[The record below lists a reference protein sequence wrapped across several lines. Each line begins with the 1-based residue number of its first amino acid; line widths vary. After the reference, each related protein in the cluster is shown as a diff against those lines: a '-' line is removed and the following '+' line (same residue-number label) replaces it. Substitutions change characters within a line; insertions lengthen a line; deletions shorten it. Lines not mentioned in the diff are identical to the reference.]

1 MRNFQDLPIK
11 RKLTWIIMLASVV
24 ALFLACAAFVSYE
37 VLAQRR
43 TMVRTLFS
51 LADVIGAN
59 AYSSLLFNDQ
69 KTAGEILS
77 SLNTDPH
84 VVGACIYDKNGRP
97 FARYARDGDTA
108 KPVPPPVEPDGHR
121 FTSDSLLLFHTIVVE
136 HRHMGTV
143 FIQSDLQE
151 LYIRLRL
158 YTAIVLAVLFVSALV
173 VFFLSTKLQ
182 RVISNP
188 ILQLERTASAVA
200 SEKNYSV
207 RASKQGEDELGRL
220 IDRFNEMLEQ
230 IQQRDVALE
239 EARDELEKRV
249 AGRTSEL
256 QQEIVERK
264 RAERALFQSQALY
277 RLMALSAS
285 DLLYSYRP
293 DNGKLDWFG
302 RIDKLLGYNDL
313 EFPRSREAWEGRIHP
328 EDSERVKSVYRKSYD
343 TGEVFLV
350 EYRVQRK
357 DGSWLYWA
365 DRGRPIYDDEDG
377 KNVIK
382 FVGACTDI
390 TARKRAERELI
401 GAKEAAE
408 AANRAKSEF
417 LANMSHEIRT
427 PMNGIIGMT
436 GLLLDTHLT
445 PEQRDFGET
454 IRTSAESLLTIINE
468 ILDFSKIESG
478 KLTFETLDF
487 HLRELVESTQDLLAE
502 QVRSKDI
509 ELVCWL
515 PAELPR
521 RLRGDPGRLRQ
532 VLLNLLGNAVKF
544 TERGE
549 VLLQIEK
556 VDESESE
563 ITLRFLIQD
572 TGLGIS
578 PEVQQTL
585 FQPFIQADS
594 STTRK
599 YGGTGLGLAISRH
612 LVEMMRGSIGVE
624 SAVGR
629 GSTFWFTVT
638 VQKQPRDG
646 TALVPR
652 EDLFAQQRIL
662 VVDDNQTNRKVLQ
675 HYLRSWR
682 LNSECVSS
690 GSEALRA
697 LRQAAT
703 EGKPFDL
710 VITDLRMPEMDGLML
725 TRAIRADP
733 DIPRPKVI
741 LATSVARHLSDAEAR
756 EYGVD
761 ECLIKPLKQSQL
773 YNGLIHVLTG
783 QKAARSVEGEE
794 LLSTLEQAAPPKHLR
809 VLVAEDNSIN
819 QKVALQQLR
828 RLGYTADVVAN
839 GLEVLATLEQIPYDV
854 ILMDCQMPEMDG
866 YEATRRIRQGE
877 REKRLPPLR
886 IVAMTANAM
895 EGDRE
900 KCLDAGMNDFITK
913 PVRVEELEAVLEHS
927 ALVLLPSPSLP
938 EMPQPYATVNLNS
951 LERLRELRTPGQP
964 DPVAEIIGLFIEQT
978 PPYLQAL
985 KTACEEK
992 NAEGLKD
999 TAHTLKG
1006 SCGNLGAEQMA
1017 AWCKELELI
1026 ARQGTLSSAKR
1037 LVAQLQQEFIAVK
1050 KILDAE
1056 CSR

>member
-1 MRNFQDLPIK
+1 MRKFQDQPIK

-77 SLNTDPH
+77 SLNTDAH

-108 KPVPPPVEPDGHR
+108 KSVPPPVGPDGHR
-121 FTSDSLLLFHTIVVE
+121 FTSDSLLLFHAIVVE
-136 HRHMGTV
+136 DRHMGTV

-200 SEKNYSV
+200 GEKNYSV

-230 IQQRDVALE
+230 IQQRDAALQ

-249 AGRTSEL
+249 AGRTFEL

-293 DNGKLDWFG
+293 DNGKVDWFG
-302 RIDKLLGYNDL
+302 RIDKLLGYSDL
-313 EFPRSREAWEGRIHP
+313 EFARSREAWEGRIHP
-328 EDSERVKSVYRKSYD
+328 DDSERVKSVYRKSYD

-401 GAKEAAE
+401 TAKEAAE

-445 PEQRDFGET
+445 PEQLDFGET
-454 IRTSAESLLTIINE
+454 IRASAESLLTIINE

-509 ELVCWL
+509 ELVCCL
-515 PAELPR
+515 PSEIPK

-544 TERGE
+544 TEKGE
-549 VLLQIEK
+549 VFLQVEK
-556 VDESESE
+556 VSESPQDV
-563 ITLRFLIQD
+563 TVRFTIND
-572 TGLGIS
+572 TGIGIA
-578 PEVQQTL
+578 PQVQRRL
-585 FQPFIQADS
+585 FQPFTQADS

-599 YGGTGLGLAISRH
+599 YGGTGLGLAISKQIVDLMH
-612 LVEMMRGSIGVE
+612 AQIGVE
-624 SAVGR
+624 SDPGK
-629 GSTFWFTVT
+629 GSTFWFTALLE
-638 VQKQPRDG
+638 KQPAAG
-646 TALVPR
+646 MSVPPG
-652 EDLFAQQRIL
+652 ESLFAGVRVL
-662 VVDDNQTNRKVLQ
+662 VVDDNPTNRKVLLL
-675 HYLRSWR
+675 YLRAWYH
-682 LNSECVSS
+682 
-690 GSEALRA
+690 
-697 LRQAAT
+697 
-703 EGKPFDL
+703 D
-710 VITDLRMPEMDGLML
+710 
-725 TRAIRADP
+725 
-733 DIPRPKVI
+733 
-741 LATSVARHLSDAEAR
+741 
-756 EYGVD
+756 D
-761 ECLIKPLKQSQL
+761 ED
-773 YNGLIHVLTG
+773 
-783 QKAARSVEGEE
+783 AAR
-794 LLSTLEQAAPPKHLR
+794 LS
-809 VLVAEDNSIN
+809 
-819 QKVALQQLR
+819 
-828 RLGYTADVVAN
+828 Y
-839 GLEVLATLEQIPYDV
+839 
-854 ILMDCQMPEMDG
+854 
-866 YEATRRIRQGE
+866 
-877 REKRLPPLR
+877 
-886 IVAMTANAM
+886 
-895 EGDRE
+895 
-900 KCLDAGMNDFITK
+900 
-913 PVRVEELEAVLEHS
+913 
-927 ALVLLPSPSLP
+927 
-938 EMPQPYATVNLNS
+938 
-951 LERLRELRTPGQP
+951 
-964 DPVAEIIGLFIEQT
+964 
-978 PPYLQAL
+978 
-985 KTACEEK
+985 
-992 NAEGLKD
+992 
-999 TAHTLKG
+999 
-1006 SCGNLGAEQMA
+1006 
-1017 AWCKELELI
+1017 
-1026 ARQGTLSSAKR
+1026 
-1037 LVAQLQQEFIAVK
+1037 
-1050 KILDAE
+1050 
-1056 CSR
+1056 